1 VETAINVVNRVIL
14 QENVIVEVV
23 QTLMEVEVVDMTE
36 VVHDGET
43 MVIDRRCAAAHH
55 VENLVNGTIERS
67 FMQAKPHEE
76 LLIYKNT
83 YIF

>member
-1 VETAINVVNRVIL
+1 VVAASAVAVETAINVANRVIL
-14 QENVIVEVV
+14 PENVIVEVV

-43 MVIDRRCAAAHH
+43 MVIDRCAAAHH

-67 FMQAKPHEE
+67 FMQANHTR
-76 LLIYKNT
+76 NS
-83 YIF
+83 

>member
-1 VETAINVVNRVIL
+1 MVAASAAVAETAINVANRVIL
-14 QENVIVEVV
+14 PENVIVEVV

-43 MVIDRRCAAAHH
+43 MVIDRCAVAHH

-67 FMQAKPHEE
+67 FMQANHTR
-76 LLIYKNT
+76 NS
-83 YIF
+83 